1 MKSNTLPESLSRP
14 CFVVMRV
21 LAARGVR
28 APSSRRPGGLNAHYS
43 GGQILF
49 FVSPRGEHLH
59 DGVTPRPT
67 EKNFQPR
74 SRSPLFSPFSDPLAR
89 KSAQKRGA
97 ARSQTLSPRSSSRS
111 SPCARRGPAIC
122 PSIVRTRVVSAAG
135 GVVNSVPAAVRRWR
149 PRQGTRVG
157 CLFVRLPVDLNWDEV
172 ALLSR
177 VCGAERRPVCSRVL
191 HDTPSD
197 KKPK

>member
-1 MKSNTLPESLSRP
+1 MTLFLEEMKSNTLPESLSRP

-67 EKNFQPR
+67 EKNFQPL

-97 ARSQTLSPRSSSRS
+97 ARSQT
-111 SPCARRGPAIC
+111 
-122 PSIVRTRVVSAAG
+122 
-135 GVVNSVPAAVRRWR
+135 R
-149 PRQGTRVG
+149 PR
-157 CLFVRLPVDLNWDEV
+157 EV
-172 ALLSR
+172 AAEAARAHGADPQSARLLSEPASCR
-177 VCGAERRPVCSRVL
+177 LRGGS
-191 HDTPSD
+191 
-197 KKPK
+197 